1 MSVET
6 WLAFCATET
15 VLCFTP
21 GPAVLFVVSVA
32 LARGARPGMAAA
44 SGILTTNVCYFAL
57 SATGIAAVILA
68 SGRVFAWLRWVGAFY
83 LVGVGLRMLLSR
95 PDAACAEPTDA
106 PPPQPV
112 QRAFLRALVVQGANP
127 KALIF
132 FVALLPQFIDASAP
146 VGSQLFALGASSTVI
161 EFFVLL
167 LYVAVASRARR
178 LAGARLAGPLERIG
192 GGFLLAAGARLALLR
207 AS

>member
-1 MSVET
+1 MSLEIWV
-6 WLAFCATET
+6 AFCATET

-44 SGILTTNVCYFAL
+44 TGILTTNAGYFAL
-57 SATGIAAVILA
+57 SATGVAAVILA
-68 SGRVFAWLRWVGAFY
+68 SGRLLALLRWVGAGY
-83 LVGVGLRMLLSR
+83 LVWVGLRMLIWR
-95 PDAACAEPTDA
+95 PTAADALRADA
-106 PPPQPV
+106 PPPRPV

-132 FVALLPQFIDASAP
+132 FVALLPQFIDTSAP
-146 VGSQLFALGASSTVI
+146 VGTQLLVLGASSTVI

-167 LYVAVASRARR
+167 LYVAVAARARR
-178 LAGARLAGPLERIG
+178 LAGAG
-192 GGFLLAAGARLALLR
+192 
-207 AS
+207 